1 MKSEVKKQKGRYFG
15 KYESIF
21 DHDVTPEEFRYLTGF
36 ADRDEYLRTKI
47 TSKYAGYS
55 AIARLYMFRRNMTE
69 CNRYD
74 ALAEKVPFVFDEDL
88 P

>member
-1 MKSEVKKQKGRYFG
+1 MGKQKGRYFG

-36 ADRDEYLRTKI
+36 ADRDEYLRAKI

-55 AIARLYMFRRNMTE
+55 AIARLYCLRGNPTE
-69 CNRYD
+69 SKRFS
-74 ALAEKVPFVFDEDL
+74 ALAEKVPFVFDECL
-88 P
+88 PYL